1 MGRARSE
8 QVTMTDVAKAADC
21 SQSTV
26 SIILRRTP
34 GYNISAETR
43 RRVAEAAIALG
54 YVPKERLKAKGV
66 DELPDRAAKAAP
78 EALRQTSRVAHRR
91 EVSNSFAEKVA
102 RALALEILA
111 GRYEQ
116 GAALPPDHQLT
127 SAFGVS
133 RTVLREALKVLA
145 SKGLIKARARI
156 GTRVRQRAEWH
167 LFDPDL
173 LIWQAEA
180 GLDGA
185 FVRHLGEMRMV
196 LEPEAAALAAIRRSP
211 AELEALYRC
220 AQRMGTNGISAAD
233 FVRADL
239 DFHLAVAAAAD
250 NPFLQAVSTLIEVAL
265 VAAMR
270 RSWPGAEV
278 GGVVRSARD
287 HRAIAEAIE
296 AGDQDG
302 ARNAMRAVI
311 LEGMNR
317 AVEMPKEL
325 SAVPFAR

>member
-1 MGRARSE
+1 MSRTRTA
-8 QVTMTDVAKAADC
+8 QATMIDVAKAAGC

-26 SIILRRTP
+26 SIVLNRTP

-54 YVPKERLKAKGV
+54 YVPKDRLKAKR
-66 DELPDRAAKAAP
+66 PDGTASRAP
-78 EALRQTSRVAHRR
+78 RQTPAVSHRR
-91 EVSNSFAEKVA
+91 EVSNSFTEKVA
-102 RALALEILA
+102 RSLALEILA

-156 GTRVRQRAEWH
+156 GTRVRPRAEWH
-167 LFDPDL
+167 LFDPDV

-180 GLDGA
+180 GLDGT

-211 AELEALYRC
+211 AELEALYKC

-265 VAAMR
+265 LAAMR

-296 AGDQDG
+296 AGDPEG
-302 ARNAMRAVI
+302 ARLAMRTVI

-317 AVEMPKEL
+317 AVEMPIEL
-325 SAVPFAR
+325 STVPFAR

>member
-1 MGRARSE
+1 MTAVARA
-8 QVTMTDVAKAADC
+8 AGC

-26 SIILRRTP
+26 SIILRQTP

-54 YVPKERLKAKGV
+54 YVSKGPSRVKRGGGVPLDAKDPV
-66 DELPDRAAKAAP
+66 RP
-78 EALRQTSRVAHRR
+78 ALRQTARVAHRR
-91 EVSNSFAEKVA
+91 DVSNSFTEKVA

-116 GAALPPDHQLT
+116 EAALPSDQQLM

-133 RTVLREALKVLA
+133 RTVLREALKMLA

-167 LFDPDL
+167 LFDPDV

-180 GLDGA
+180 GLDA
-185 FVRHLGEMRMV
+185 SFVRHLGEMRMV

-211 AELEALYRC
+211 AELEVLYKC
-220 AQRMGTNGISAAD
+220 VQRMGTDGISAAD
-233 FVRADL
+233 FARADL

-250 NPFLQAVSTLIEVAL
+250 NPFLRAVSTLIEVAL
-265 VAAMR
+265 VAALR

-278 GGVVRSARD
+278 GGVVRSARA

-296 AGDQDG
+296 SGDQDA
-302 ARNAMRAVI
+302 ARIAMRAVI
-311 LEGMNR
+311 IEGTDR
-317 AVEMPKEL
+317 AIEMPIEL
-325 SAVPFAR
+325 AAVPFAR